1 VNAHGSGDR
10 MPADRTSCIPTC
22 EANAMGLQRRSAA
35 PPNDIRFIVIQAIV
49 QVPREKKHSHRLRH
63 PSGEPLLLKL
73 CTHLSSNSLRNTTED
88 EHTERGEAKM
98 MKVVRKKKSTLTTAE
113 TMKAA
118 LTVGCANS
126 SHVSNQGSEAEMKKV
141 VWRKDMYTH
150 R

>member
-1 VNAHGSGDR
+1 LSKF
-10 MPADRTSCIPTC
+10 
-22 EANAMGLQRRSAA
+22 L
-35 PPNDIRFIVIQAIV
+35 
-49 QVPREKKHSHRLRH
+49 EKK
-63 PSGEPLLLKL
+63 GEPLLLKL
-73 CTHLSSNSLRNTTED
+73 CTHIPSNSLRNTTED

-98 MKVVRKKKSTLTTAE
+98 IKVVRKKKKCTLTTAE
-113 TMKAA
+113 TTKAA

>member
-1 VNAHGSGDR
+1 MNS
-10 MPADRTSCIPTC
+10 SIPTC
-22 EANAMGLQRRSAA
+22 EAKGMGLQRRSAA
-35 PPNDIRFIVIQAIV
+35 PPNDIRFTVIQAIV

-73 CTHLSSNSLRNTTED
+73 CTHLELNSLRNTED

-141 VWRKDMYTH
+141 VWRKDMYT
-150 R
+150 RRR